1 MSRRIDEYG
10 NSNKKISEKKMSHRK
25 QGLMVDGIEKM
36 YQIYKKKL
44 TQTKRKAFDKWT
56 DMNFSASMAVCS
68 PIKDSFN
75 N

>member
-1 MSRRIDEYG
+1 
-10 NSNKKISEKKMSHRK
+10 
-25 QGLMVDGIEKM
+25 MVDGIEKM